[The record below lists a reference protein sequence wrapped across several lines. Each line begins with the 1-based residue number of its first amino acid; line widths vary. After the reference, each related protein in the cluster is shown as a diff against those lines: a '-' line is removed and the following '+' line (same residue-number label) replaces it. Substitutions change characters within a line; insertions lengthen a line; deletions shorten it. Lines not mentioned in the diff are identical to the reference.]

1 MQLHE
6 CLVNNQGPGNLRTEY
21 RCVCTQRQQQVVIVQ
36 QRRITTFLF
45 ESKQSAK
52 ITCTELYLNLQ
63 TAGGTDCRMAAS
75 NYNLKFTFYIKYS
88 CLAV

>member
-1 MQLHE
+1 M
-6 CLVNNQGPGNLRTEY
+6 NNQGPGNLRIEY

-36 QRRITTFLF
+36 QRKRRITTFLF

-52 ITCTELYLNLQ
+52 ITCTEWYLNLQ
-63 TAGGTDCRMAAS
+63 AAGGTDCRMAAS
-75 NYNLKFTFYIKYS
+75 NYNLKFTFNMKYS